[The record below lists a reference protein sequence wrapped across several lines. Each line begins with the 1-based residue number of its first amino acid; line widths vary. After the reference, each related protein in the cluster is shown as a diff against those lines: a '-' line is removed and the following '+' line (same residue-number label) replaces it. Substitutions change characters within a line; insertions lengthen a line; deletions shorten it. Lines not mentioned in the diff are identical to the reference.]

1 MTNYLELFG
10 LVSTGV
16 GVAFGF
22 GRQSAAIATLRKDT
36 DANHRQHR
44 QSAAI
49 ATLRKDTDANHR
61 QHRDILTSLNEIEK
75 KLTRMEERI
84 DFLRDR

>member
-36 DANHRQHR
+36 DA
-44 QSAAI
+44 S
-49 ATLRKDTDANHR
+49 HR

>member
-10 LVSTGV
+10 LVSTGI

-22 GRQSAAIATLRKDT
+22 GRQSAAIATLRKDV
-36 DANHRQHR
+36 DANHR
-44 QSAAI
+44 S
-49 ATLRKDTDANHR
+49 
-61 QHRDILTSLNEIEK
+61 HRDILMALNEIEK

-84 DFLRDR
+84 DILRECR

>member
-22 GRQSAAIATLRKDT
+22 G
-36 DANHRQHR
+36 R